1 VRSGIDAV
9 IVIRYNP
16 ALVIFEPFCGVRAMR
31 WRRALSA
38 VCLTAGLLLSN
49 LSSATEPPSNAAIG
63 SASKSGARYQ
73 DVREDLLMAI
83 EAQGFVV
90 GAIGDLG
97 GMLTRSAP
105 DFGHKPIYLAAEY
118 FNFCPTA
125 MAHELV
131 AVDPTN
137 LAYCPFQMFLY
148 EAVAKPGTIVVG
160 YRHPGVDGNAATRA
174 ILARAEQVFAGIAK
188 AAVK

>member
-1 VRSGIDAV
+1 M
-9 IVIRYNP
+9 
-16 ALVIFEPFCGVRAMR
+16 C
-31 WRRALSA
+31 WRRALS
-38 VCLTAGLLLSN
+38 VVWLTAGLLSGSLAA
-49 LSSATEPPSNAAIG
+49 ATELPNNGAIAT
-63 SASKSGARYQ
+63 ASKSGARYQ

-105 DFGHKPIYLAAEY
+105 DFGHKPVYLAAEY

-125 MAHELV
+125 IAHELV
-131 AVDPTN
+131 AADPTN
-137 LAYCPFQMFLY
+137 LAYCPFQLFLY
-148 EAVAKPGTIVVG
+148 EAVAAPGTIVVG

-174 ILARAEQVFAGIAK
+174 ILARAEQVFAGIIR